1 MSTGVPSESKNITG
15 YKDEPPPGG
24 GKDGGKQG
32 GVESSRGG
40 GGKSTKD
47 SKKEQ
52 QKSPDG
58 KWIRTNKKLGSGSFK
73 SVYLAI
79 AIDGKEVAWN
89 VIKLGRMGPKQKA
102 KVRQEVEI
110 LKDTEHRNIIEFLD
124 NWETNH
130 RLIFITEK
138 ASATLKDRI
147 QALNPVAISTIR
159 IWAEQILNAL
169 VYLHTRASPIIHRDL
184 KPDNVF
190 VASDG
195 TIRLGDFGLAV
206 ETVKNST
213 ILGSPA
219 YMAPEIW
226 LSNGYD
232 SKVDVY
238 AFGMV
243 CLEMKTNQTPYIEN
257 NDLMVDRAK
266 GIKIPPPE
274 ALDSKTFHVEPKRM
288 HGKLRKMILSCV
300 CWEAEKRPTA
310 TELLDDE
317 FFHPSLFKIDACKVA
332 FPDVNCKEKVHLTLE
347 TNVKSSRTTEFSIDQ
362 RNENLRDI
370 AKEFAEEFKAEILE
384 EYPDSL
390 GQDIADMVYGV
401 IRKEI
406 RDRQREFEESTK
418 TPREGGGG
426 GGGGGQ
432 SNGNSDIT
440 RRKSQISST
449 TAASNTE
456 VAGTTKTTTTTG
468 SQQQQQQ
475 QQVQQQPRP
484 TKDQPVPNSTE
495 ASSNTAASNLPDEE
509 VKRVLENQS
518 GQQGT
523 SSSDQQLEDFE
534 VLAIKILETAEGG
547 ASSSLG
553 PEHVR
558 MNVVLKVKGKTREF
572 SCGFDLGKQSHFR
585 SASDILRQ
593 FLDVE
598 KFPKHVEYV
607 ELLADKMKAALL
619 HKQEMFNKRRELDT
633 KMGLEDMLNA
643 AGITDQKVMEKII
656 EQEITVDDLR
666 KGVLTEEDL
675 KEIIPKLGPRRRLIR
690 RAQQEGSLPSGG
702 NKEVVSSENSIS
714 VGGGGGPISSNP
726 MPAPS
731 TATSSSSVLIDPQQ
745 QQSRMLKSSSHVKK
759 VVSLKST
766 GAQVVAAAAPTDN
779 GPEYVVA
786 QSNSTAVVSSDTTG
800 GGATEGKQV
809 TRSVVDPHANSSEA
823 IDGHRLQTSR
833 RNTSP

>member
-1 MSTGVPSESKNITG
+1 
-15 YKDEPPPGG
+15 
-24 GKDGGKQG
+24 
-32 GVESSRGG
+32 
-40 GGKSTKD
+40 
-47 SKKEQ
+47 
-52 QKSPDG
+52 
-58 KWIRTNKKLGSGSFK
+58 
-73 SVYLAI
+73 
-79 AIDGKEVAWN
+79 
-89 VIKLGRMGPKQKA
+89 
-102 KVRQEVEI
+102 
-110 LKDTEHRNIIEFLD
+110 
-124 NWETNH
+124 
-130 RLIFITEK
+130 
-138 ASATLKDRI
+138 
-147 QALNPVAISTIR
+147 
-159 IWAEQILNAL
+159 
-169 VYLHTRASPIIHRDL
+169 
-184 KPDNVF
+184 
-190 VASDG
+190 
-195 TIRLGDFGLAV
+195 
-206 ETVKNST
+206 
-213 ILGSPA
+213 
-219 YMAPEIW
+219 
-226 LSNGYD
+226 
-232 SKVDVY
+232 
-238 AFGMV
+238 
-243 CLEMKTNQTPYIEN
+243 
-257 NDLMVDRAK
+257 
-266 GIKIPPPE
+266 
-274 ALDSKTFHVEPKRM
+274 
-288 HGKLRKMILSCV
+288 
-300 CWEAEKRPTA
+300 
-310 TELLDDE
+310 
-317 FFHPSLFKIDACKVA
+317 
-332 FPDVNCKEKVHLTLE
+332 
-347 TNVKSSRTTEFSIDQ
+347 
-362 RNENLRDI
+362 
-370 AKEFAEEFKAEILE
+370 
-384 EYPDSL
+384 
-390 GQDIADMVYGV
+390 
-401 IRKEI
+401 
-406 RDRQREFEESTK
+406 
-418 TPREGGGG
+418 
-426 GGGGGQ
+426 
-432 SNGNSDIT
+432 
-440 RRKSQISST
+440 
-449 TAASNTE
+449 
-456 VAGTTKTTTTTG
+456 
-468 SQQQQQQ
+468 
-475 QQVQQQPRP
+475 
-484 TKDQPVPNSTE
+484 
-495 ASSNTAASNLPDEE
+495 
-509 VKRVLENQS
+509 
-518 GQQGT
+518 
-523 SSSDQQLEDFE
+523 